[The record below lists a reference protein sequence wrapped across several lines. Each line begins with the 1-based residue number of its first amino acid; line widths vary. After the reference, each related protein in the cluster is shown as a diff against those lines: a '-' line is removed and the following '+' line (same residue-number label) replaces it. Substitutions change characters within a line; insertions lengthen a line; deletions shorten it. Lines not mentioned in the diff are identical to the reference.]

1 MILIFQKRHLELCLV
16 GKKMAKYNCIHRI
29 KVLREYILIYTLYF
43 SEGYINWNVFQEAIA
58 KIKTNR
64 NGSWM
69 FEQQHKKE
77 EEKY

>member
-1 MILIFQKRHLELCLV
+1 MRWC
-16 GKKMAKYNCIHRI
+16 KKTSVRPYSRDLDVIIAEEI
-29 KVLREYILIYTLYF
+29 IYEAY

-58 KIKTNR
+58 KIKTNI